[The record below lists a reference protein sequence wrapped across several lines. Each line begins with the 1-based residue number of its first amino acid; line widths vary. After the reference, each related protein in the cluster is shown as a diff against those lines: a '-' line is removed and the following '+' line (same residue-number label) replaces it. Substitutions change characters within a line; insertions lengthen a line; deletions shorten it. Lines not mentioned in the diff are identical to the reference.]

1 MCASVDQTSIMRPL
15 YAKLRILLLLLPF
28 TLPGT
33 INHYKCS
40 TKEQRRLRISYRDIR
55 RAGIQLVRLPRNS
68 NAAMAERLPRI
79 KIFARH
85 VKASSLKT
93 RTKE

>member
-1 MCASVDQTSIMRPL
+1 
-15 YAKLRILLLLLPF
+15 
-28 TLPGT
+28 
-33 INHYKCS
+33 
-40 TKEQRRLRISYRDIR
+40 
-55 RAGIQLVRLPRNS
+55 VRLPRNS

-93 RTKE
+93 KTKE

>member
-1 MCASVDQTSIMRPL
+1 M
-15 YAKLRILLLLLPF
+15 
-28 TLPGT
+28 LPGI
-33 INHYKCS
+33 INHYKWS
-40 TKEQRRLRISYRDIR
+40 TKEQRSLRISYRNIR

-68 NAAMAERLPRI
+68 NAAMANRLPRI

-85 VKASSLKT
+85 VRASYLKT